1 MPCAVGLSVCRQPQ
15 NIFVTFE
22 SDGQPCAK
30 IADFGHSRIF
40 SRQRKLH
47 IFHQQASGQFVCGYK
62 LLFRFVVGCWGKR
75 HIYSTTSRILQL
87 QWLCAP
93 QTEPIYSLG
102 CSPNPLSRILAC
114 SHTCIHSPNL
124 PFNGINPCNPCN
136 YMSICQRLTFKPLSD
151 ATNYAIECQLNMLT
165 HGVTKTIRNA
175 PRTCH
180 SCLTI
185 HLSCLIVW
193 QFLGD
198 VTALVVTLAMLLRLI
213 NCGFIIINWS
223 VQTR

>member
-1 MPCAVGLSVCRQPQ
+1 MLHVGLLSWEAKWWIDNDWITHWRSWILCSVETCQCVTMPCAVGLSVCRQPQ

-136 YMSICQRLTFKPLSD
+136 YMSICQRLTF
-151 ATNYAIECQLNMLT
+151 
-165 HGVTKTIRNA
+165 
-175 PRTCH
+175 
-180 SCLTI
+180 
-185 HLSCLIVW
+185 
-193 QFLGD
+193 
-198 VTALVVTLAMLLRLI
+198 
-213 NCGFIIINWS
+213 
-223 VQTR
+223 